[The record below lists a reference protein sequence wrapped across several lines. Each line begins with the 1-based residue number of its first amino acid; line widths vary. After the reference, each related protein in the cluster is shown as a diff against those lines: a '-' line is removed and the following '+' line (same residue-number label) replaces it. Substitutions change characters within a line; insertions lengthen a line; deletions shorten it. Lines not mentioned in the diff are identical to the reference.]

1 MDLTKAAELAGSIV
15 SALIGG
21 SGIWVWL
28 QSRSSK
34 HHAVNDLIVGIARIQ
49 IVTLG
54 RYYLERGYILIDE
67 YDDFYNYLYKPYI
80 ELGGNGLG
88 KRIFEEV
95 EDLPMLPK
103 GSDGRIKK

>member
-1 MDLTKAAELAGSIV
+1 MDLTKAAELTGSMV

-21 SGIWVWL
+21 SGLWVWL

-34 HHAVNDLIVGIARIQ
+34 HHAVNDLIVGIARMQ

-67 YDDFYNYLYKPYI
+67 YDDFYNYLYEPYI

-103 GSDGRIKK
+103 GSDGRKEI

>member
-1 MDLTKAAELAGSIV
+1 MDLTKAAELAGSMV

-21 SGIWVWL
+21 SGLWVWL

-95 EDLPMLPK
+95 EGLPMLPK
-103 GSDGRIKK
+103 GSDGRKEI

>member
-15 SALIGG
+15 SALIGS
-21 SGIWVWL
+21 SGLWVWL

-103 GSDGRIKK
+103 GSDGRKEI

>member
-1 MDLTKAAELAGSIV
+1 MDLTKAAELAGSMV

-21 SGIWVWL
+21 SGLWVWL

-54 RYYLERGYILIDE
+54 QYYLERGYILIDE
-67 YDDFYNYLYKPYI
+67 YDDFYNYLYKPYV

-103 GSDGRIKK
+103 GSDGRKEI